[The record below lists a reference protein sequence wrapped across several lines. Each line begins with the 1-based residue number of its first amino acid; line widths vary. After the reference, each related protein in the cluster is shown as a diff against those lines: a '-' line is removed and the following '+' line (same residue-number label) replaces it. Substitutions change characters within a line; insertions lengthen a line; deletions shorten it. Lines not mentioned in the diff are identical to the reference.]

1 MSRHVQI
8 LLVEHDEVERLYPFT
23 ELHCSWEL
31 RIGRYTILERW
42 QTVASD
48 CNITV
53 SSDREQHVRSFVER
67 HPITST
73 FETLPTLAIAAHV
86 ALAPSVMRQLV
97 DLCVNSDVPVAVYCG
112 GAVIGSYVPAP
123 VSTPNELATFLES
136 VDSAYPCQITV
147 HGHRIERLWQALDHI
162 AEGIGWDAGLIRQHI
177 DTTAAVHSSAVIDER
192 QGPVL
197 ICEGTTIEP
206 FALIQGPAVIGPQSR
221 VRAHARVEQSVIGP
235 GCKVGGEIT
244 ASILHGWS
252 NKQHS
257 GYLGH
262 SVVGE
267 WVNLGAGCTTSD
279 LKSTYGHVHVDMPW
293 GREDTQRMFVGLL
306 MGDHTKAAIGTQF
319 LTGTV
324 CGVSSN
330 IVSAGFP
337 PKAIGSFR
345 WIDESYDID
354 KAVSV
359 AQTVMNRRS
368 MDLGEATEDL
378 FRSLRNKA
386 S

>member
-1 MSRHVQI
+1 MSSRIQI
-8 LLVEHDEVERLYPFT
+8 LLLEHDDVERLYPFT

-31 RIGRYTILERW
+31 RIGRFTILERW
-42 QTVASD
+42 QMVADSCTV
-48 CNITV
+48 TV
-53 SSDREQHVRSFVER
+53 SSDRVQHVRSFVER
-67 HPITST
+67 HPTTSP

-86 ALAPSVMRQLV
+86 ILAPSVMRQLV
-97 DLCVNSDVPVAVYCG
+97 EHCADSDVPVAVYCG
-112 GAVIGSYVPAP
+112 GTVIGSFIPAA
-123 VSTPNELATFLES
+123 VSTPGELATILES
-136 VDSAYPCQITV
+136 VDSAYPSQVTV
-147 HGHRIERLWQALDHI
+147 VGHRIERLWQALDHI
-162 AEGIGWDAGLIRQHI
+162 AEGIGWDAGLLRQHI

-197 ICEGTTIEP
+197 ICEGSTIEP
-206 FALIQGPAVIGPQSR
+206 FALIQGPVVIGPQSS
-221 VRAHARVEQSVIGP
+221 VRAHARIEQSVIGP

-279 LKSTYGHVHVDMPW
+279 LKSTYGHVHVSMPW
-293 GREDTQRMFVGLL
+293 GREDSQRMNLGLL
-306 MGDHTKAAIGTQF
+306 IGDHSKAAIGTNF

-324 CGVSSN
+324 CGVCSN
-330 IVSAGFP
+330 IVAEGFP
-337 PKAIGSFR
+337 PKTIPSFR
-345 WIDESYDID
+345 WLNTDYNVD

-359 AQTVMNRRS
+359 ARIVMHRRS
-368 MDLGEATEDL
+368 TELGVATEHL
-378 FRSLRNKA
+378 LRNCSPQA
-386 S
+386 T